1 MRQLKIPKIWRRAL
15 VVEIPMSEKP
25 MGDPKSY
32 RPITLLWATFKIL
45 ERIIYTCIETIT
57 DILLPHEQAG
67 FQHGRSAVDLVTLF
81 T

>member
-1 MRQLKIPKIWRRAL
+1 
-15 VVEIPMSEKP
+15 